1 MKLFLE
7 GLATLGETSPWA
19 NRNPFIPHGHCYLWQ
34 PDLVLLHLVSD
45 ALIGL
50 AYYSIPIT
58 LVYFVQKRQD
68 LPFNWIFQL
77 FGIFIIACGTTHLM
91 EVWTLWHPT
100 YWVSGTIKLVT
111 ATLSVYTAVLLVPI
125 IPQALDLPSPAQLEM
140 ANQELQ
146 QQMTERQQAEEALRK
161 MNIELEQRVN
171 QRTAAL
177 TRSNQ
182 ELANGLQAYKQGE
195 EARQTLLK
203 DLADFK
209 FALDQSAIVVITDP
223 KGIITYVNDKFC
235 DIFQYSRAELFGQN
249 HRIINSGYHSSEFFA
264 QMWATIR
271 QGQAW
276 QGEIKNRAKDGS
288 YYWVETTIV
297 PFLNAEGKPYQY
309 VAIRSDI
316 TERKQAEEA
325 LHKSEERYRFLAN
338 TMPQIVWTARPDGG
352 LDYYNQPWYD
362 YTGMTFEQTKDW
374 GWKMVLHPDDLPL
387 CVDRWTNA
395 FQTGNSYEI
404 EYRFKRAVDETYR
417 WHLGRGLPMR
427 NQNGEVVQWV
437 GTYTDID
444 DQKQAQAEIWRLNAH
459 LEQRVVER
467 TVQLEAAN
475 KELEAFSYSVSHDLR
490 APLRSIDGFS
500 QALLEE
506 CAEELST
513 SGTDYLQRV
522 RTASQRMGQLIDDL
536 LELSRM
542 TRIEM
547 RHETVVLSALART
560 IVAQLQQT
568 QPERQVK
575 VVIAEGL
582 VANGDAR
589 LLQVVLENLLG
600 NAWKF
605 TQKRV
610 DPTIEFGTLEQDGQA
625 VFFVCDNGAG
635 FDMAYADK
643 LFGALQRL
651 HAMTEFEGTGIG
663 LATVARII
671 RRHGGQVWAAATVGQ
686 GATFYF
692 TL

>member
-1 MKLFLE
+1 ME
-7 GLATLGETSPWA
+7 GLAVLGETSPWA

-34 PDLVLLHLVSD
+34 PELVLLHLISD
-45 ALIGL
+45 TLIGL

-58 LVYFVQKRQD
+58 LIYFVRKRQD

-77 FGIFIIACGTTHLM
+77 FGIFIVACGTTHLM

-100 YWVSGTIKLVT
+100 YWLSGTIKFVT
-111 ATLSVYTAVLLVPI
+111 ATVSVYTAVLLVPI
-125 IPQALDLPSPAQLEM
+125 IPQALALPSPAELEA

-146 QQMTERQQAEEALRK
+146 KQVAERQQAEEALR
-161 MNIELEQRVN
+161 NLNVELEERVN
-171 QRTAAL
+171 RRTAAL
-177 TRSNQ
+177 THSND
-182 ELANGLQAYKQGE
+182 ELARGMQARKQGE
-195 EARQTLLK
+195 ETRQALLK
-203 DLADFK
+203 DLADLK
-209 FALDQSAIVVITDP
+209 FALDQSAIVATTDAR
-223 KGIITYVNDKFC
+223 GTIHYVNDKFC
-235 DIFQYSRAELFGQN
+235 DISKYFREELVGQN
-249 HRIINSGYHSSEFFA
+249 HRLINSGYHPKEFFA
-264 QMWATIR
+264 QMWAAIR

-276 QGEIKNRAKDGS
+276 QGEIKNRAKDGTF
-288 YYWVETTIV
+288 YWVDTTIV

-325 LHKSEERYRFLAN
+325 LRESEERYRFLTNA
-338 TMPQIVWTARPDGG
+338 MPQIVWTARPDGE

-362 YTGMTFEQTKDW
+362 YTGMTFEQTKDS
-374 GWKMVLHPDDLPL
+374 GWQLVLHPDDLLL
-387 CVDRWTNA
+387 CIDQWTNA

-404 EYRFKRAVDETYR
+404 EYRFKRAADETYR

-444 DQKQAQAEIWRLNAH
+444 DQKQAEAEVWRLNAH

-500 QALLEE
+500 QALLED
-506 CAEELST
+506 CAEKLDT
-513 SGTDYLQRV
+513 SGKGHLQRI
-522 RTASQRMGQLIDDL
+522 RAASQRMGELIDDL
-536 LELSRM
+536 LKLSRM
-542 TRIEM
+542 TRVEM
-547 RHETVVLSALART
+547 RRETVALSALAQT
-560 IVAQLQQT
+560 IVAELQRT
-568 QPERQVK
+568 QPKRQVK
-575 VVIAEGL
+575 FIIAEGL
-582 VANGDAR
+582 AANGDAR

-605 TQKRV
+605 TSKRR
-610 DPTIEFGTLEQDGQA
+610 DAAIEFGVFQHGDKQA
-625 VFFVCDNGAG
+625 FFVRDNGAG
-635 FDMAYADK
+635 FDMAYGDK
-643 LFGALQRL
+643 LFGAFQRL

-671 RRHGGQVWAAATVGQ
+671 RRHGGQVRAVGAVGQ